1 MKKKL
6 ISILLFIPLAIS
18 LVACGNSKDGEKSTN
33 DIPAEEVKKEPTDLT
48 GTWTQVDHGEAYQQ
62 AVIADGTIEIDWIS
76 EEDGIN
82 AVYWFGSYNAPTEYV
97 DEYTWVSDRDKE
109 ATDMALFASTDDTK
123 EFTYSKDR
131 ISYSASA
138 MGTTTTVVL
147 EKTSDEAVLNVEPSK
162 PAELIPEGIYE
173 EIGAGT
179 LSLSTPG
186 GTSDNGNIPVLY
198 VSEDELFTQ
207 VGLNAFEF
215 DGSRLSYIYLDGE
228 LTSKE
233 QLADTQMSIDLSSN
247 SQLSEGIHNVEI
259 LQFDTDDTTG
269 NVITYKTASFEI
281 KHK

>member
-1 MKKKL
+1 MKRKL
-6 ISILLFIPLAIS
+6 VAMMLIGALAIS
-18 LVACGNSKDGEKSTN
+18 LVACGNSKDEGKTDNESTVN
-33 DIPAEEVKKEPTDLT
+33 EVKKEPTDLT

-62 AVIADGTIEIDWIS
+62 AVIADGIIEIDWIS
-76 EEDGIN
+76 EEDGMN
-82 AVYWFGSYNAPTEYV
+82 AVYWFGTYDAPTEYV
-97 DEYTWVSDRDKE
+97 DEYTWISDRDKE

-147 EKTSDEAVLNVEPSK
+147 EKTADEAVLNVEPSE
-162 PAELIPEGIYE
+162 PAEMIPEGTYE
-173 EIGAGT
+173 EMGAGT
-179 LSLSTPG
+179 MSLSTPG
-186 GTSDNGNIPVLY
+186 GTSDNGNVPVLY
-198 VSEDELFTQ
+198 VSGDEFFTQ

-233 QLADTQMSIDLSSN
+233 QLADTQMSIDLSSD
-247 SQLSEGIHNVEI
+247 SQLSEGVHKVEI

-269 NVITYKTASFEI
+269 NVNTYKTASFEI
-281 KHK
+281 KLK